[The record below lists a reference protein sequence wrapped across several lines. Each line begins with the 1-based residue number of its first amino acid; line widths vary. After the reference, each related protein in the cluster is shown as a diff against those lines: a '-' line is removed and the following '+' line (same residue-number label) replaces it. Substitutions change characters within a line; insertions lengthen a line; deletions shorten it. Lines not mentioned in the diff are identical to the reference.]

1 MSTILTEKRRFA
13 KFKFSTFPA
22 NNRRFLRFQLTA
34 VMATIVDFSMTI
46 FTKNIFHVHYTIAVA
61 TGAISGAI
69 TAFLINRYWV
79 FSATK
84 NDPVKQALRYTAVV
98 LGSILLNTAG
108 TFALTELMMLT
119 YLISKAVVALIV
131 GFTYSYYFSKRFVFY
146 A

>member
-1 MSTILTEKRRFA
+1 M
-13 KFKFSTFPA
+13 
-22 NNRRFLRFQLTA
+22 
-34 VMATIVDFSMTI
+34 
-46 FTKNIFHVHYTIAVA
+46 
-61 TGAISGAI
+61 
-69 TAFLINRYWV
+69 